1 MAGACIKRLYHRHP
15 SCMSEHKS
23 LQVFKND
30 DGTFSGYCFSC
41 GRQVSNQ
48 LGEIS
53 EEDAE
58 KIRNT
63 QPKTKEEIEEE
74 IAEIKECK
82 YLDIKYR
89 DMDPEDWKYYGV
101 RLGVSTYDGV
111 TPAFVCFPR
120 TKDGKV
126 VSFKVK
132 CFNKKIMWSVGEN
145 EDIDLYGWARAS
157 KAGSKTLYI
166 TEGVEDAQAL

>member
-41 GRQVSNQ
+41 GRYVSNP

-58 KIRNT
+58 KK
-63 QPKTKEEIEEE
+63 KTARSLQK
-74 IAEIKECK
+74 ATGNLTKVLVGSVASVVG
-82 YLDIKYR
+82 YAGR
-89 DMDPEDWKYYGV
+89 
-101 RLGVSTYDGV
+101 VS
-111 TPAFVCFPR
+111 
-120 TKDGKV
+120 
-126 VSFKVK
+126 S
-132 CFNKKIMWSVGEN
+132 S
-145 EDIDLYGWARAS
+145 
-157 KAGSKTLYI
+157 
-166 TEGVEDAQAL
+166 ALNYCELSLKQYA